1 MDRVKSSG
9 EGAVVAGALSILG
22 RTPVQVEQKWLDLFA
37 GRATAVVT
45 NIAAP
50 RDPVALAG
58 VPLAGFTAWVP
69 STGPVGIGLAI
80 CSTPVSC
87 CSALRS
93 MRRFCRSPSNC

>member
-1 MDRVKSSG
+1 MQPVGPRI
-9 EGAVVAGALSILG
+9 VVLLNDALTFEL
-22 RTPVQVEQKWLDLFA
+22 T
-37 GRATAVVT
+37 VT
-45 NIAAP
+45 NIAGP

-69 STGPVGIGLAI
+69 STGPVRIGLAI